1 MEIIIILLL
10 LGGGVGVYLYRK
22 DQEKKRE
29 EAERLANRKNCVL
42 CGRIHYNKG
51 NRCTPCCIEL
61 LKKQKGI
68 K

>member
-1 MEIIIILLL
+1 MDIIIILLV
-10 LGGGVGVYLYRK
+10 LGIGVWVYLYRK
-22 DQEKKRE
+22 NQEEKRR